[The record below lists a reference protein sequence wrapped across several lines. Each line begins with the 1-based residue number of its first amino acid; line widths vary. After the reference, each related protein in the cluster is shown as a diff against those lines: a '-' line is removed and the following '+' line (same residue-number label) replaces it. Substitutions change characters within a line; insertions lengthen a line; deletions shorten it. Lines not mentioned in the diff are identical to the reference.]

1 MSPVVASVFVL
12 TVLPLSRPKKN
23 MRRDFASA
31 NSLKLVYLP
40 LARKGWANNSRVR
53 FGVKVVFTRVLR
65 ENVFC
70 SSRPNTYRVPANG
83 ALTAG
88 SATAVTYCWAV
99 LSWSYDGER
108 LTSTRV
114 EGLSVTFG

>member
-40 LARKGWANNSRVR
+40 LARNGWAKSSRVR
-53 FGVKVVFTRVLR
+53 FGVNVVFTRVSM

-70 SSRPNTYRVPANG
+70 SSRPNTYRLPANG

-88 SATAVTYCWAV
+88 SVTAVTYCWAV
-99 LSWSYDGER
+99 LSWSYEGES
-108 LTSTRV
+108 LISTRV
-114 EGLSVTFG
+114 DGLKVTFG